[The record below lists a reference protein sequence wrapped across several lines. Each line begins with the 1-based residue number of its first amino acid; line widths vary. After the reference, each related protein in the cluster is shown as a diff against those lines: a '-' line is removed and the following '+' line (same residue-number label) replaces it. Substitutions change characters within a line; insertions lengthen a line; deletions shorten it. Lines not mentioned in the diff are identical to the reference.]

1 MMQWLRQRCESC
13 ERQPLNISL
22 RQRNRA
28 LKEELIREQFY
39 SARGASIP
47 YSSRFD
53 CQVRVS
59 GGEFHVKDVAIP

>member
-1 MMQWLRQRCESC
+1 MIRWLRQRSQSC
-13 ERQPLNISL
+13 EREPVNISL

-28 LKEELIREQFY
+28 LKEELTREPFY

-47 YSSRFD
+47 CSSRFD

-59 GGEFHVKDVAIP
+59 GGEFHVKDVVIP